1 MNKKEILDAIFHET
15 DMTKKEIDLVITKFL
30 ETVMTSV
37 SKGEK
42 VQLVGFG
49 TFSSSKRKVYVNP
62 LLEES
67 VIQNKSSNFVIKF
80 TPGKFFKE
88 KVNVS

>member
-1 MNKKEILDAIFHET
+1 MNKKELIDIIFHET

-30 ETVMTSV
+30 ETIMNSV

-49 TFSSSKRKVYVNP
+49 AFSCLKRKIYINP
-62 LLEES
+62 LLEEN
-67 VIQNKSSNFVIKF
+67 IMKKRSSSLIIRFS
-80 TPGKFFKE
+80 PGKFFKE
-88 KVNVS
+88 KINVS